1 MACSCSSVPPQ
12 WRHLL
17 SNALQANQHLKHSR
31 YLQLATVRAN
41 GSPAN
46 RTIVFRGFVE
56 GTDKLQ
62 FTTDSRSQ
70 KATPLPL
77 SVKDFSKSLFRSTK
91 SSFALRICYYF
102 TDTWEQFRIHG
113 LLEIIGKSE
122 TDMNKKLIREKA
134 WFSSS
139 SKSRMQFAGP
149 HPGLPVVA
157 SQDDHE
163 PELDSE
169 QGPVDCFCVVTL
181 EPEEVDYVHLKDN
194 KRWVYTR
201 SKKENEEAYFWF
213 EIELTP

>member
-70 KATPLPL
+70 KIHEIKFCP
-77 SVKDFSKSLFRSTK
+77 KGE
-91 SSFALRICYYF
+91 ICYYF